1 MNLMHENYMVMATET
16 IVLSDHNHSVD
27 VKIGKNIHITSE
39 VLDLIDSLA
48 RKTLFMPNYETL

>member
-1 MNLMHENYMVMATET
+1 
-16 IVLSDHNHSVD
+16 